1 MAKDKAFRN
10 MNELIAALA
19 QTERELASG
28 TLGVEGLETACGD
41 ARELYERLIVLRHK
55 ARETAVAQ
63 PVTAEPAPAPAPAP
77 APGPAPAPAPAPA
90 PDPPSIRLDTRP
102 PEVSP
107 RQVSLIEAIE
117 ATEKEPELALDM
129 APAAP
134 RSKAPAPAAPAA
146 PAPAPAPAPATPVP
160 APEKSAKAAP
170 TLAEK
175 LERASIADLAKA
187 ISLSHKFW
195 FVAELF
201 NGDRITYDKTI
212 DRLNSLTDHA
222 EAQTLIDAEV
232 IAKLRKP
239 ADPEALIT
247 FHELVKRRYA

>member
-63 PVTAEPAPAPAPAP
+63 PVTAEPAPAPAPAS
-77 APGPAPAPAPAPA
+77 GPAPVPAPAPA

-134 RSKAPAPAAPAA
+134 RSKAPAPAAPA
-146 PAPAPAPAPATPVP
+146 PAP

>member
-19 QTERELASG
+19 RTERELASG

-63 PVTAEPAPAPAPAP
+63 PVTAEPAPAPASGPAP
-77 APGPAPAPAPAPA
+77 VPVPVPVPVPAPAPAPA

-134 RSKAPAPAAPAA
+134 RSKAPAPAAPA
-146 PAPAPAPAPATPVP
+146 PAPAP

>member
-77 APGPAPAPAPAPA
+77 VPAPAPA

-134 RSKAPAPAAPAA
+134 RSKAPAPAAPA
-146 PAPAPAPAPATPVP
+146 PAP

>member
-77 APGPAPAPAPAPA
+77 ALA

-134 RSKAPAPAAPAA
+134 RSKAPAPAAPAPAPASAA
-146 PAPAPAPAPATPVP
+146 PAPAPAP

>member
-77 APGPAPAPAPAPA
+77 APVPVPATA

-134 RSKAPAPAAPAA
+134 KSKAPAPAAPA
-146 PAPAPAPAPATPVP
+146 APAPAPAPATPVP

>member
-77 APGPAPAPAPAPA
+77 APVPVPATA

-134 RSKAPAPAAPAA
+134 KSKAPAPAAPAPAPASAA
-146 PAPAPAPAPATPVP
+146 PAPAPAP
-160 APEKSAKAAP
+160 EKIAKAAP

>member
-63 PVTAEPAPAPAPAP
+63 PVTAEPAPAPAPAS
-77 APGPAPAPAPAPA
+77 GPAPAPVPA

-134 RSKAPAPAAPAA
+134 RSKAPAPAA

>member
-63 PVTAEPAPAPAPAP
+63 PVTAEPAPAPAPV
-77 APGPAPAPAPAPA
+77 PAPAPA

-134 RSKAPAPAAPAA
+134 RSKAPAPAAPA
-146 PAPAPAPAPATPVP
+146 PAPAPAPPAPAP